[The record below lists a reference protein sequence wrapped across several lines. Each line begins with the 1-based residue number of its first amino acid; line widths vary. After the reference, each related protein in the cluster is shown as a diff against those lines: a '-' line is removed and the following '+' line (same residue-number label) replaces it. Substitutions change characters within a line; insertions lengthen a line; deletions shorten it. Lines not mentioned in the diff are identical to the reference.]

1 MGTDIHMWV
10 EARASENDPWQLAF
24 PEPWTCPW
32 CHGTGIS
39 KANAYR
45 KVDADCF
52 LCEGAKVVNRF
63 TERSYNLFG
72 MLANVRNGT
81 GFAGVRTG
89 DGYVPISKPRGFP
102 KDMSAK
108 LAKHVGDD
116 GDNGYLGM
124 FPNEE
129 DEVEDSN
136 TSEYPYPLASPG
148 YHSDSWLLLSEI
160 LEYFAD
166 GNRVSHHQGYVEL
179 SEFKVFLDKGRPDSW
194 CGGIGGD
201 GVNIVDNQRAKDLL
215 EETPAPGEY
224 YCTLVHW
231 TSTYAED
238 AGKAFLEYFIPACQK
253 LGDPKN
259 VRLVFNFDS

>member
-1 MGTDIHMWV
+1 MGCDIHIWV

-24 PEPWTCPW
+24 PESWTCPW

-52 LCEGAKVVNRF
+52 LCEGAKVVNQF
-63 TERSYNLFG
+63 TERNYNLFG

-102 KDMSAK
+102 KDMSLGLTK
-108 LAKHVGDD
+108 HLASWDCDVD
-116 GDNGYLGM
+116 
-124 FPNEE
+124 EE
-129 DEVEDSN
+129 NSEEI
-136 TSEYPYPLASPG
+136 EYPYRLAYQG
-148 YHSDSWLLLSEI
+148 DHSDSWLLISEI

-166 GNRVSHHQGYVEL
+166 GNRVSHHQGIVSMEEY
-179 SEFKVFLDKGRPDSW
+179 KVFLEKGRPDSW
-194 CGGIGGD
+194 SGGIGGS
-201 GVNIVDNQRAKDLL
+201 GVEIVDNQKARNLL
-215 EETPAPGEY
+215 ENKETQEAGKY